1 MIDFLCTHITEE
13 FFLYSIQMYYN
24 RLLKRYICF
33 SLPNVIF
40 RYVCVL
46 VDGGGSKG
54 MGVQK
59 GWGVGGSFPWRKRRK
74 KNITYVNLWKADEIP
89 DIAV

>member
-46 VDGGGSKG
+46 VDV
-54 MGVQK
+54 GVQK
-59 GWGVGGSFPWRKRRK
+59 GWGSKRGGGSGGHSPDGNAGK
-74 KNITYVNLWKADEIP
+74 KI
-89 DIAV
+89 